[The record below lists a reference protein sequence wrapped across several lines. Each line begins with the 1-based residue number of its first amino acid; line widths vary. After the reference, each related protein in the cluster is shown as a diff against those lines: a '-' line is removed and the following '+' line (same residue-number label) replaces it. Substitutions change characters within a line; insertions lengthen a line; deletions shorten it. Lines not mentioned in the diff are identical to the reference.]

1 VRQLI
6 KIISTGSYLP
16 KKILSNADLEK
27 IVDTTSDWIET
38 RTGILNRRVATDEQT
53 SDMAAKAALAAI
65 EKSGYDID
73 KIDIIITATVSG
85 DQSTPSTSNF
95 IQSKIG
101 LNHKNIMAFDV
112 NAACTGFIYALEIA
126 SSLLQ
131 TGKYRAALI
140 IGAETLTKL
149 IDYTDRNTC
158 VLFGDGAGAMIL
170 EMSGEEADEAHFYT
184 ASNHDLDSVLTIK
197 DSLIR
202 MDGKRV
208 YAFAVKVV
216 EDSIKKILS
225 QADLKQ
231 SDIEVIIPHQ
241 ANIRIIQSVAKSM
254 EIPLDKFHMNIQNYG
269 NTSAA
274 SIIIALDEY
283 RTIHPEHLNKRALLV
298 GFGGG
303 FTWGSAIIT
312 L

>member
-1 VRQLI
+1 MKQQI

-16 KKILSNADLEK
+16 EKILSNADLEK

-53 SDMAAKAALAAI
+53 SDMAAKAALKAI
-65 EKSGYDID
+65 EKIGYDID

-131 TGKYRAALI
+131 TKKYRAALI

-158 VLFGDGAGAMIL
+158 VLFGDGAGAMII
-170 EMSGEEADEAHFYT
+170 EASEESSDTAHFYT

-208 YAFAVKVV
+208 YAFAVRVV
-216 EDSIKKILS
+216 EDSINQILS

-254 EIPLDKFHMNIQNYG
+254 AIPLEKFHMNIQHYG

-283 RTIHPEHLNKRALLV
+283 RLSHPEHPNKRALLV